1 MSDTLLYCTNAFLLS
16 LILIPVGAKIAIRVG
31 LVDVPS
37 SIKTHEGQIPMVGT
51 ALFAAFLV
59 AVLLLRP
66 EPPRLADLMLG
77 AGAIVI
83 VGAIDDL
90 FDLRPVTKLALQCI
104 CVAITVCPH
113 DLLIR
118 DLGLPV
124 TAPAALPHLLAA
136 PLTVFA
142 VVGFINAMNMIDGL
156 DGLAGSV
163 CLVAL
168 AWFGVAAAML
178 GLPAETLLVLVLGCI
193 VLGFLVFNF
202 RHAWRPRAAV
212 FLGDAGSMMLGLSLA
227 FIAIDLSQQPV
238 MQLSPIAVLWIF
250 ALPTIDT
257 LSLLVRRAISGKG
270 ALSSDREHFHD
281 LLHNAGLGVTATV
294 LLMAGI
300 SAVLGGVGIAGWL
313 LGVPNEIMLLGLVA
327 PTLLHT
333 WFVLDGHK
341 RQFRLPAAA
350 GNRVPSPVRVQM
362 VGVRPQQHP
371 AVGGAQR

>member
-51 ALFAAFLV
+51 ALFAAFLA

-83 VGAIDDL
+83 VGAFDDL

-113 DLLIR
+113 DLWIR

-124 TAPAALPHLLAA
+124 TAAAPLPYLLAA

-168 AWFGVAAAML
+168 AWFGVAAAVL
-178 GLPAETLLVLVLGCI
+178 GLSAETLLVLVLGCI

-212 FLGDAGSMMLGLSLA
+212 FLGDAGSMMLGLSLG
-227 FIAIDLSQQPV
+227 FIAIDLSQQPTV
-238 MQLSPIAVLWIF
+238 QLSPIAVLWIF
-250 ALPTIDT
+250 ALPAIDT
-257 LSLLVRRAISGKG
+257 LSLLVRRAMSGKG
-270 ALSSDREHFHD
+270 ALSSDRQHFHD

-294 LLMAGI
+294 LSMAGI
-300 SAVLGGVGIAGWL
+300 SAVLGGIGIAGWL
-313 LGVPNEIMLLGLVA
+313 LDVPNEFMLLALVL
-327 PTLLHT
+327 PVLLHS

-341 RQFRLPAAA
+341 RLFRLPAAA
-350 GNRVPSPVRVQM
+350 GNRVPSAVRVLT
-362 VGVRPQQHP
+362 GGRPPQHP
-371 AVGGAQR
+371 AVGAAQR

>member
-77 AGAIVI
+77 AGAIAI

-104 CVAITVCPH
+104 CVAITVYPH

-124 TAPAALPHLLAA
+124 TATAPLPYLLAA

-168 AWFGVAAAML
+168 AWFGVAAAVL
-178 GLPAETLLVLVLGCI
+178 GLSAETLLVLVLGCI

-227 FIAIDLSQQPV
+227 FIAIDLSQQPTV
-238 MQLSPIAVLWIF
+238 QLSPIAVLWIF
-250 ALPTIDT
+250 ALPAIDT
-257 LSLLVRRAISGKG
+257 LSLLVRRAMSGNG

-300 SAVLGGVGIAGWL
+300 SAVLGGIGIAGWL
-313 LGVPNEIMLLGLVA
+313 LGVSNEIMLLALAA

-333 WFVLDGHK
+333 WFVLDGHQ
-341 RQFRLPAAA
+341 RLFRLLAAA

-362 VGVRPQQHP
+362 AGVRPQQHP
-371 AVGGAQR
+371 AVGGVQH